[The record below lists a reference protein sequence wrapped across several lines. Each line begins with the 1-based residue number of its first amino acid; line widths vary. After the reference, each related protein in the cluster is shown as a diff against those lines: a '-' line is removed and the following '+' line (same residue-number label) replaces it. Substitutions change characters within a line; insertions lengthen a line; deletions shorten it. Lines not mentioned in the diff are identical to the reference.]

1 MLLFTTTKAGS
12 TMLNEMIGILT
23 ALDLIPKR
31 LLNVVSVYIG
41 SLTLVMRRHTFAAA
55 GDLSGLD
62 QSRFCALLNN
72 PETRGMSEK
81 ILSRSLRRRLKRI
94 RRIDGRLVFIIDAT
108 IVGRK
113 SRHVE
118 NIGKYHSGS
127 GFVWGHKFVN
137 FVLLNGFEVIPIESI
152 PVLTKKFAREN
163 GFKRLTEIEIVE
175 TWIKSFEKRAIFT
188 VKELRSSIFL
198 LDAGY
203 DAKSIQNAIKG
214 IGADFV
220 MALKSSRTI
229 DGKRVAELFRCTRRW
244 LKAQPIRLSAGS
256 GGKGSRRN
264 YSVRTADKVNMKGFG
279 LVTVICSKAIDRKG
293 KPTKFIATSDIT
305 LTGREIVKWYSLRWK
320 IESWHREMKQNFGF
334 IDCRSRR
341 FTAIEA
347 HVNFCLTAYL
357 LQKESGSEQMRIEE
371 YVRKQELSE
380 IKIELTKFGSVPRLK
395 IRVDAALQ
403 RFAA

>member
-1 MLLFTTTKAGS
+1 
-12 TMLNEMIGILT
+12 MLNEMMEIL
-23 ALDLIPKR
+23 AKFELIPKR
-31 LLNVVSVYIG
+31 LLHVVSAYVG
-41 SLTLVMRRHTFAAA
+41 FLTIVMRRHTFAAA

-72 PETRGMSEK
+72 PETRQMSEK
-81 ILSRSLRRRLKRI
+81 ILSRSLRRRLQKVK
-94 RRIDGRLVFIIDAT
+94 RIDGRLVFIIDAT

-118 NIGKYHSGS
+118 NVGKYHSGS

-137 FVLLNGFEVIPIESI
+137 FVLLSGNEVIPLESV

-163 GFKRLTEIEIVE
+163 GFKRWTEIEIVE
-175 TWIKSFEKRAIFT
+175 NWVKSFTSRAMFT
-188 VKELRSSIFL
+188 AKELRSSIFL

-229 DGKRVAELFRCTRRW
+229 DGKQVAELFRNTRRW
-244 LKAQPIRLSAGS
+244 LKSQPIRLRAGS

-264 YSVRTADKVNMKGFG
+264 YSVRTADNVNMKGVG

-293 KPTKFIATSDIT
+293 KPTKFIATSDVT
-305 LTGREIVKWYSLRWK
+305 LTGRDIVKWYSLRWK

-341 FTAIEA
+341 FTAIES

-357 LQKESGSEQMRIEE
+357 LQKESGDRQMCVEE

-380 IKIELTKFGSVPRLK
+380 IKMELTKFGSVPRLK
-395 IRVDAALQ
+395 IRVAAALQ
-403 RFAA
+403 RTAA